1 MSFEVHGLKQGQFF
15 RFLMV
20 IFESFHFCNAKNS
33 KSRSIQNSNKNL
45 IVLQIYHKPD
55 FVIILRQDYW
65 NDTKS
70 FF

>member
-1 MSFEVHGLKQGQFF
+1 MSFEVHGLKQGHFF

-33 KSRSIQNSNKNL
+33 SNKNL
-45 IVLQIYHKPD
+45 IVLQIYHKQD
-55 FVIILRQDYW
+55 FVIILTEDYW

>member
-20 IFESFHFCNAKNS
+20 IFESFRFCNAKNS
-33 KSRSIQNSNKNL
+33 SNKNL
-45 IVLQIYHKPD
+45 IVLQIYHKQD
-55 FVIILRQDYW
+55 FVIILTEDYW